1 MAEGMEV
8 TVERADRSDPEARAL
23 LRGGHD
29 LMQALFPGSR
39 RPAFSE
45 ASPFAGNIRIFIARM
60 DEVAVG
66 CCVLVLQER
75 YAELKNMY
83 VMPQARRNGVANL
96 LIQHAELAAK
106 EDGRKMLQLE
116 SGSLLVDAHRLYAR
130 RGFSRCDFFGDHADS
145 AESVFLEKRL

>member
-1 MAEGMEV
+1 MEV
-8 TVERADRSDPEARAL
+8 TVEPADRSDPEARAL
-23 LRGGHD
+23 LRAGHD

-66 CCVLVLQER
+66 CCVLILQES

-96 LIQHAELAAK
+96 LIQHAELYAK
-106 EDGRKMLQLE
+106 QNGSKTLKLE

-130 RGFSRCDFFGDHADS
+130 CGFSCSEVFGDHADS
-145 AESVFLEKRL
+145 PTSVFLEKRL